1 MFPSKGVFKVELKWC
16 NKRREGEVNFR
27 QKNGTQRHLVVK
39 QCIVREK
46 ISRNIEA
53 ETGDLQQKKPKKES
67 QRHVGSFVC
76 RPVKSDV
83 ILQPG
88 APCFQISK

>member
-53 ETGDLQQKKPKKES
+53 
-67 QRHVGSFVC
+67 
-76 RPVKSDV
+76 
-83 ILQPG
+83 
-88 APCFQISK
+88 